1 MSLRPG
7 FLAQLEKKSDEEL
20 LGMLAEAHGYL
31 PEAVDAVHAELAR
44 RGVDASRIPRSVPPP
59 LFSVGYVPE
68 LPKIWIGFLISFAF
82 LAVEILQVVLGQRA
96 EQLGILI
103 FVVAIG
109 GWIYWLFCVSRF
121 HDVANALAGP
131 PYPISAHSAVVRHFI
146 PFYNFYWMVKWP
158 MEMEKY
164 FTANTSVRMING
176 AVLGLGL
183 LAAVFLRLVDGFLG
197 YSALFG
203 VGAYIAAK
211 LRQIIRERREQKDR
225 LAEVFA

>member
-7 FLAQLEKKSDEEL
+7 FLAQLEEKSDEEL

-44 RGVDASRIPRSVPPP
+44 RGVDASQAPRSAPPP
-59 LFSVGYVPE
+59 LFSADNLPE

-96 EQLGILI
+96 ELGILI
-103 FVVAIG
+103 LVVAIG

-121 HDVANALAGP
+121 HDVANALAGFS
-131 PYPISAHSAVVRHFI
+131 YPISAHSAVVRHFI
-146 PFYNFYWMVKWP
+146 PFYNFFWMVKWP

-164 FTANTSVRMING
+164 FSANTSVRMING
-176 AVLGLGL
+176 TLLGLGL
-183 LAAVFLRLVDGFLG
+183 LAAVFLRFIDGFLG
-197 YSALFG
+197 YCALFG
-203 VGAYIAAK
+203 VGAYIASK
-211 LRQIIRERREQKDR
+211 LRRIIRERREQKDR